1 MYTNTG
7 HLPKI
12 IELSKRLRD
21 AETQVQNLIEEI
33 MLLEDRLQECGAD
46 LDELPL

>member
-1 MYTNTG
+1 MSG

-33 MLLEDRLQECGAD
+33 MYLEDRLAECGIED
-46 LDELPL
+46 PHTELPL